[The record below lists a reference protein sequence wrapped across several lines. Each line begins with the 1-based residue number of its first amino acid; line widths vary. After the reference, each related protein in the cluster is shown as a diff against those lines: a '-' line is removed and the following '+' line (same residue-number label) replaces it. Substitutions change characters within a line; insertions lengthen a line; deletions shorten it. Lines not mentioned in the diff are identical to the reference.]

1 VSATRRAER
10 GGRSWRRSTFCWLL
24 FALGLANLIAVAL
37 APAATAANQAPT
49 FAIVI
54 SDEQALFQLD
64 GLAPGPIGQRCLALS
79 VRNGRAAAAILS
91 ANVGGTGLADYL
103 TVTIESGQTSDPAT
117 CAGFVGNAVFEGSLA
132 ELHAQHGTPDVGVA
146 IPMANGTTGAV
157 RFTLAL
163 LDDNRAQGAT
173 ATATLRFDAE
183 DNSDVLGRD
192 VEPTTTVPTTTSAT
206 TTTTTTTATRAATP
220 VPTLAA
226 RPGPAP
232 KPTST
237 AASVTN
243 PAPTAGPTIEIHD
256 TAAQADHGFWPSAG
270 ALAAVTARSVELT
283 AKASTVPAVFVAAT
297 LFFLA
302 VQGRIDRNDP
312 KLRKAPMRPEPEL
325 VFVPRRT
332 MAR

>member
-1 VSATRRAER
+1 M
-10 GGRSWRRSTFCWLL
+10 GRSWPRSTLCGLL
-24 FALGLANLIAVAL
+24 FALGLTNLIAVAL
-37 APAATAANQAPT
+37 APAATAADQTPP

-54 SDEQALFQLD
+54 SDDQALFRLD

-117 CAGFVGNAVFEGSLA
+117 CAGFVGSAVFEGTLA
-132 ELHAQHGTPDVGVA
+132 ELHAEHGTPDVGVA

-183 DNSDVLGRD
+183 DTSDVLGRD
-192 VEPTTTVPTTTSAT
+192 VQPTTIAPTTTEDAT
-206 TTTTTTTATRAATP
+206 TTTTVTGAATP
-220 VPTLAA
+220 VPTSAA
-226 RPGPAP
+226 RSGPAP
-232 KPTST
+232 KPTSAVAT
-237 AASVTN
+237 ATN
-243 PAPTAGPTIEIHD
+243 PVPTTGPKIEIRD

-270 ALAAVTARSVELT
+270 TLAAATAKSVELT

-297 LFFLA
+297 LLFLA

-332 MAR
+332 VAR

>member
-1 VSATRRAER
+1 M
-10 GGRSWRRSTFCWLL
+10 GRSWPRSTLCGLL
-24 FALGLANLIAVAL
+24 FALGLTNLIAVAL
-37 APAATAANQAPT
+37 APAATAADQTPP

-54 SDEQALFQLD
+54 SDDQALFRLD

-91 ANVGGTGLADYL
+91 ADVAGTGLADYL

-117 CAGFVGNAVFEGSLA
+117 CAGFVGSTVFEGTLA
-132 ELHAQHGTPDVGVA
+132 ELHAQHGTPDAGVP
-146 IPMANGTTGAV
+146 IPMVDGTTGAV

-183 DNSDVLGRD
+183 DDSDVLGRD
-192 VEPTTTVPTTTSAT
+192 VQPTTIAP
-206 TTTTTTTATRAATP
+206 TTTTTATAATTTTVTTATTR
-220 VPTLAA
+220 VPTSAA
-226 RPGPAP
+226 RGGPAP
-232 KPTST
+232 KPTSPAATT
-237 AASVTN
+237 AV
-243 PAPTAGPTIEIHD
+243 PTAGPRIEIRD

-270 ALAAVTARSVELT
+270 TLVAATAKSVELT
-283 AKASTVPAVFVAAT
+283 AKASTVPAVFVAAA
-297 LFFLA
+297 LLFLA

-325 VFVPRRT
+325 VFVPRQTVTR
-332 MAR
+332 